1 MIGCLI
7 FWVYFFTVCAF
18 IWESAPDP
26 WLFTTNTTF
35 IHYFDFKSKHCYL
48 KCFFSIV
55 IFFTQYS
62 NAVFLRRVYDTLFNV
77 FYFCIYSYIKL
88 FKQVPFAHFERERE
102 RERERALW
110 FTHTVC
116 EIMPH
121 RNFSNYLI
129 NYLMKKYELYSI
141 IIISPAPNRDWDGA
155 TACLVNPLTAGA
167 SSAWDQ
173 FFEIGLFRDRWSNI
187 PTRLSADSD
196 R

>member
-1 MIGCLI
+1 M
-7 FWVYFFTVCAF
+7 CAF

-62 NAVFLRRVYDTLFNV
+62 NAVFHRRVYDTLFNV

-102 RERERALW
+102 RERESAVIHSRCLWNYASQKLFKLLYKLFNEEIWIVQHYNYFARAEQRL
-110 FTHTVC
+110 TRCRCMSCQSSHGRRV
-116 EIMPH
+116 
-121 RNFSNYLI
+121 
-129 NYLMKKYELYSI
+129 
-141 IIISPAPNRDWDGA
+141 ISLRSVFWDW
-155 TACLVNPLTAGA
+155 P
-167 SSAWDQ
+167 
-173 FFEIGLFRDRWSNI
+173 F
-187 PTRLSADSD
+187 
-196 R
+196 